1 MFVKLPAVG
10 SIQEMIL
17 NTDFIVSVTL
27 DTTKS
32 AGVLEIELVKG
43 DRTQVLEYY
52 FEQEGEMEQMYGRL
66 DGLLGAVSLHAPGT
80 GERRTA
86 G

>member
-1 MFVKLPAVG
+1 MFIKIPAIG

-17 NTDFIVSVTL
+17 NTDFVVSITL
-27 DTTKS
+27 DVTKA

-52 FEQEGEMEQMYGRL
+52 FDEEGEMETMYEKL
-66 DGLLGAVSLHAPGT
+66 NSLLEAKQLFKQ
-80 GERRTA
+80 
-86 G
+86 